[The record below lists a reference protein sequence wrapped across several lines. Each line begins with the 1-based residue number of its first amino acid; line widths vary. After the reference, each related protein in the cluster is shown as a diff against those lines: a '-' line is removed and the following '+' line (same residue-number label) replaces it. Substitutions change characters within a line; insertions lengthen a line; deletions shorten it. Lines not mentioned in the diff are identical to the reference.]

1 MVVWDVCVVCVCVWF
16 ESGGLW
22 LVCGW
27 GGGWK
32 VGWLVG
38 GCACVS
44 VDFELCPW
52 LIVLCGKHSQA
63 ESVAGA
69 AHLPIDYAG
78 DLR

>member
-1 MVVWDVCVVCVCVWF
+1 MGVGCLCGLCVCGLRVWF
-16 ESGGLW
+16 VVGVW
-22 LVCGW
+22 V

-52 LIVLCGKHSQA
+52 LIVMCGRHSQA

-69 AHLPIDYAG
+69 AHLPLDYAG